1 MAERGAVVAALDRG
15 GRRLTESRLAV
26 AALIATRQGHFTAAD
41 LVEDARASRLQ
52 IGRATIFRSLEM
64 LLELGVV
71 ERIDLPSGE
80 HAYVGCQPSHHH
92 HVVCSSC
99 GRSADFDDV
108 RIAAVVADAARRTGF
123 QIESHRLE
131 LFGTCAACR
140 ASAKSRAGT

>member
-15 GRRLTESRLAV
+15 GRRLTEPRLAV

-41 LVEDARASRLQ
+41 LVSDARANRLH

-71 ERIDLPSGE
+71 ERIDLPTGE

-92 HVVCSSC
+92 HIVCSNC
-99 GRSADFDDV
+99 GRSADFDDA
-108 RIAAVVADAARRTGF
+108 RISAVVADAARRTGF
-123 QIESHRLE
+123 EIESHRLE
-131 LFGTCAACR
+131 LFGLCAVCG
-140 ASAKSRAGT
+140 ASTATGGDR

>member
-15 GRRLTESRLAV
+15 GRRLTEPRLAV

-41 LVEDARASRLQ
+41 LVADARANRLR

-71 ERIDLPSGE
+71 ERIDLPTGE

-92 HVVCSSC
+92 HIVCSRC
-99 GRSADFDDV
+99 GRTSEVDDAGL
-108 RIAAVVADAARRTGF
+108 RSMTGAVERTTGF
-123 QIESHRLE
+123 RVDTHRLE
-131 LFGTCAACR
+131 LFGVCPACLLDEGGHR
-140 ASAKSRAGT
+140 CR